1 MQSAIALLMVGTAI
15 ATIGATAI
23 IVHIFR
29 RRAHERFLL
38 WLDGSG
44 LLLGVRPNESYETRE
59 VSFEAGDRLLLYSD
73 GLVEAENAEGESFG
87 DAALPAFIQA
97 KQKLGTVP
105 FLALLLENVL
115 AWSRSGPAKGQ
126 ADDITILVIDIQGGG
141 TSHR

>member
-1 MQSAIALLMVGTAI
+1 MP
-15 ATIGATAI
+15 
-23 IVHIFR
+23 
-29 RRAHERFLL
+29 
-38 WLDGSG
+38 
-44 LLLGVRPNESYETRE
+44 PNESYETRE

-97 KQKLGTVP
+97 KQKLGAEP

-126 ADDITILVIDIQGGG
+126 ADDITILVIDIQGDA